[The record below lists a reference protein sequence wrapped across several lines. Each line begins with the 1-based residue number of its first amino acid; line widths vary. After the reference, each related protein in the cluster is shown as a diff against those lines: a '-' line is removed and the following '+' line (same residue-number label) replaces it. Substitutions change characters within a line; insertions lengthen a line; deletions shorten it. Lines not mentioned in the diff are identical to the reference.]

1 MFLNETN
8 KNSRLYGM
16 QEFILKNNSTPC
28 CAVHWAVYNN
38 MAWWER
44 NLEIFTDF
52 RVIGSNIGDKM
63 FTHANQPIAI
73 VVWMYTKIQGKL
85 SNCVPKMMT
94 SMWSTM
100 MSKYLWKARREWYV
114 ILNCCM
120 VKVHIMP
127 LDHIRF
133 AKSSSYFWPI
143 IRFSV
148 FPAQFWIFSKWC
160 LVLSL
165 ET

>member
-100 MSKYLWKARREWYV
+100 MSKYLWKARREGYL
-114 ILNCCM
+114 ILNCWIKNELLHMFNMYYIC
-120 VKVHIMP
+120 KVHIV
-127 LDHIRF
+127 
-133 AKSSSYFWPI
+133 SSRKIESN
-143 IRFSV
+143 
-148 FPAQFWIFSKWC
+148 
-160 LVLSL
+160 L
-165 ET
+165 